1 MSLNATAGLAR
12 FFISH
17 WRGNHG
23 LAFTILVTLLGLR
36 FLLGYL
42 QLLLPTSPAL
52 ILIGF
57 CIVANVVLLVWQVV
71 GAFRAG
77 DRHLRTTGDMI
88 SVWGGYFAIIVVV
101 VLASIQTV
109 NAITVLS
116 PSLPPQVAETPALP
130 DLPISADGA
139 TITLSGNI
147 DFDLNT
153 AFVDALATHPAIRR
167 VTLSSDG
174 GYIFAARAIA
184 FNIGKHRLDTH
195 VELSCTSACTLAF
208 MAGDART
215 LGPEARL
222 GFHRYQMAAP
232 GQTQIVDVNEELEKD
247 RSYFASRGVSGDFLD
262 QVFQAGHS
270 DIWLPNHAVL
280 QGAGVTTSK

>member
-1 MSLNATAGLAR
+1 MSLNATTGPAR
-12 FFISH
+12 FFLSH

-57 CIVANVVLLVWQVV
+57 CILANVVLLVWQVV

-116 PSLPPQVAETPALP
+116 PSLPPRVADAPALP

-184 FNIGKHRLDTH
+184 FNIGKRRLDTP
-195 VELSCTSACTLAF
+195 VERSCTSACTLAF

-215 LGPEARL
+215 LGPEAQL
-222 GFHRYQMAAP
+222 GFHRYQMETP
-232 GQTQIVDVNEELEKD
+232 DKVQILDIGEEMEKD
-247 RSYFASRGVSGDFLD
+247 RSYLASRGVSDDFLD
-262 QVFQAGHS
+262 QVFKAGHS
-270 DIWLPNHAVL
+270 DIWFPSHAVL
-280 QGAGVTTSK
+280 RGAGVIIGQ

>member
-1 MSLNATAGLAR
+1 MSLNATAGPAR
-12 FFISH
+12 FFLSH

-36 FLLGYL
+36 FLLGTL

-57 CIVANVVLLVWQVV
+57 CILANVVLLVWQVV

-116 PSLPPQVAETPALP
+116 PSLPPRVAETPALP
-130 DLPISADGA
+130 DLPISADGE

-184 FNIGKHRLDTH
+184 FNIGKRRLDTH
-195 VELSCTSACTLAF
+195 VERSCNSACTLAF

-215 LGPEARL
+215 LGPEAQL
-222 GFHRYQMAAP
+222 GFHRYQMETP
-232 GQTQIVDVNEELEKD
+232 DKVQILDIGEEMEKD
-247 RSYFASRGVSGDFLD
+247 RSYLASRGVSDDFLD
-262 QVFQAGHS
+262 QVFKAGHS
-270 DIWLPNHAVL
+270 DIWFPSHAVL
-280 QGAGVTTSK
+280 RGAGVITGQ

>member
-1 MSLNATAGLAR
+1 MSLNATAGPAR
-12 FFISH
+12 FFLSH

-36 FLLGYL
+36 FLLGTL

-57 CIVANVVLLVWQVV
+57 CILANVVLLVWQVV

-116 PSLPPQVAETPALP
+116 PSLPPRVAETPALP
-130 DLPISADGA
+130 DLPISADGE

-184 FNIGKHRLDTH
+184 FNIGKYRLDTH
-195 VELSCTSACTLAF
+195 VERSCNSACTLAF

-215 LGPEARL
+215 LGPEAQL
-222 GFHRYQMAAP
+222 GFHRYQMETP
-232 GQTQIVDVNEELEKD
+232 DKVQILDIGEEMEKD
-247 RSYFASRGVSGDFLD
+247 RSYLASRGVSDDFLD
-262 QVFQAGHS
+262 QVFKAGHS
-270 DIWLPNHAVL
+270 DIWFPSHAVL
-280 QGAGVTTSK
+280 RGAGVITGQ

>member
-1 MSLNATAGLAR
+1 MSLNATAGPAR
-12 FFISH
+12 FFLRH

-36 FLLGYL
+36 FLLGTL
-42 QLLLPTSPAL
+42 QLLLPASPAL
-52 ILIGF
+52 VLIGF
-57 CIVANVVLLVWQVV
+57 CILANVVLLVWQVV

-116 PSLPPQVAETPALP
+116 PSLPPRVAETPALP
-130 DLPISADGA
+130 DLPISADGE

-153 AFVDALATHPAIRR
+153 ALVDALATHPAIRC

-184 FNIGKHRLDTH
+184 FNIANHRLDTH

-215 LGPEARL
+215 LGPEAQL

-280 QGAGVTTSK
+280 RGAGVTTSK

>member
-1 MSLNATAGLAR
+1 MSLNATTGPAR

-42 QLLLPTSPAL
+42 QLMLPASPAL
-52 ILIGF
+52 VLIGF
-57 CIVANVVLLVWQVV
+57 CILANVVVLVWQVV
-71 GAFRAG
+71 GAIRAG

-88 SVWGGYFAIIVVV
+88 SVWGSYFAIIAVV

-109 NAITVLS
+109 DAITTLS
-116 PSLPPQVAETPALP
+116 PSPPRVAETPALP
-130 DLPISADGA
+130 DLPISADGE

-174 GYIFAARAIA
+174 GYIFAARAVA
-184 FNIGKHRLDTH
+184 FNIGNHRLDTH
-195 VELSCTSACTLAF
+195 VDGSCSSACTLAF

-222 GFHRYQMAAP
+222 GFHRYQMEAP
-232 GQTQIVDVNEELEKD
+232 DKVQILNIGEEMQKD
-247 RSYFASRGVSGDFLD
+247 RNYFASRGVSDDFLD
-262 QVFQAGHS
+262 QVFQAGHG
-270 DIWLPNHAVL
+270 DIWFPSHAVL
-280 QGAGVTTSK
+280 HEAGVVTER

>member
-23 LAFTILVTLLGLR
+23 LAFTILVTVLGLR

-52 ILIGF
+52 VLIGF
-57 CIVANVVLLVWQVV
+57 CILANVLLLVWQVV
-71 GAFRAG
+71 GAIRAS

-88 SVWGGYFAIIVVV
+88 SVWGSYFAIIVVV
-101 VLASIQTV
+101 ALASIQTV
-109 NAITVLS
+109 NAITALS
-116 PSLPPQVAETPALP
+116 PSLPPRVAETPALS
-130 DLPISADGA
+130 DLPISADGE

-147 DFDLNT
+147 DFDLNS
-153 AFVDALATHPAIRR
+153 AFVDSLATHPAIRR

-184 FNIGKHRLDTH
+184 FNIAKHRLDTH
-195 VELSCTSACTLAF
+195 VELSCNSACTLAF
-208 MAGDART
+208 MAGAART
-215 LGPEARL
+215 LGLEARL
-222 GFHRYQMAAP
+222 GFHRYQMEAP
-232 GQTQIVDVNEELEKD
+232 DKMLILNIGEEMEKD
-247 RSYFASRGVSGDFLD
+247 RSYFTSRGVSDDFLD
-262 QVFQAGHS
+262 QVFQAGHG
-270 DIWLPNHAVL
+270 DIWFPSHAVL
-280 QGAGVTTSK
+280 HEAGVTTGR

>member
-1 MSLNATAGLAR
+1 MSLNATAGPAR

-36 FLLGYL
+36 LSLGYL
-42 QLLLPTSPAL
+42 QLLVPASPAL
-52 ILIGF
+52 VLIGF
-57 CIVANVVLLVWQVV
+57 CILANVLLLVWQVV

-77 DRHLRTTGDMI
+77 DRHLRATGDMMP
-88 SVWGGYFAIIVVV
+88 VWGSYFAIFVVV

-109 NAITVLS
+109 DAITTLS
-116 PSLPPQVAETPALP
+116 PAPPRVADARVLP
-130 DLPISADGA
+130 DLPISADGE

-153 AFVDALATHPAIRR
+153 ALVEALATHPAIRR
-167 VTLSSDG
+167 VTLSSGG
-174 GYIFAARAIA
+174 GYIFAARAVA
-184 FNIGKHRLDTH
+184 FNIGRHRLDTH
-195 VELSCTSACTLAF
+195 VDGSCNSACTLAF

-222 GFHRYQMAAP
+222 GFHRYQMETP
-232 GQTQIVDVNEELEKD
+232 DKVQILNIGEEMEKD
-247 RSYFASRGVSGDFLD
+247 RSYFASRGVSDGFLD
-262 QVFQAGHS
+262 EVFQAGHG
-270 DIWLPNHAVL
+270 DIWFPSRAVL
-280 QGAGVTTSK
+280 LEAGVINDR

>member
-1 MSLNATAGLAR
+1 MPLNATAGPAR

-23 LAFTILVTLLGLR
+23 LAFTILVTVLGLR

-52 ILIGF
+52 VLIGF
-57 CIVANVVLLVWQVV
+57 CILANILVLVWQVV
-71 GAFRAG
+71 GALRAG

-88 SVWGGYFAIIVVV
+88 SVWGSYFAIIAVVV
-101 VLASIQTV
+101 MASIQTV

-116 PSLPPQVAETPALP
+116 PSLPPRVAETPALP
-130 DLPISADGA
+130 DLPISADGE

-153 AFVDALATHPAIRR
+153 ALVDALAAHPAIRR

-174 GYIFAARAIA
+174 GYIFAARALA
-184 FNIGKHRLDTH
+184 FNIANHRLDTH
-195 VELSCTSACTLAF
+195 VDGSCNSACTLAF
-208 MAGDART
+208 LAGEART

-222 GFHRYQMAAP
+222 GFHRYQMETP
-232 GQTQIVDVNEELEKD
+232 DKVQILNIGEEMEQD
-247 RSYFASRGVSGDFLD
+247 RSYFASRGVSDDFLD
-262 QVFQAGHS
+262 QVFKAGHG
-270 DIWLPNHAVL
+270 DIWFPSHAVL
-280 QGAGVTTSK
+280 HEAGVTTGR